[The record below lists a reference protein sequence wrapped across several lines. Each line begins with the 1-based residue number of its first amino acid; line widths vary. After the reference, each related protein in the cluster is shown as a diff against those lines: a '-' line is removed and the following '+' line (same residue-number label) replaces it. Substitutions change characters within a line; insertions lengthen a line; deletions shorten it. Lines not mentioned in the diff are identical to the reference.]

1 MDVVV
6 DKRADEAGIRILHFD
21 DVLKAGEANANFV
34 VEEPHQDDSLMF
46 SYTSGTTGD
55 PKGVKTSHLA
65 LLSMASCL

>member
-34 VEEPHQDDSLMF
+34 VEEPH
-46 SYTSGTTGD
+46 
-55 PKGVKTSHLA
+55 
-65 LLSMASCL
+65 